1 MHLDPAS
8 IMTSRQHLVGPVD
21 WIQQVDRGSLGTAP
35 NSSTQNFASLSRV
48 LRRKGRITRATKVS
62 TQNFASLSRV
72 LRRLRQGLMLLWVVM
87 ASQVANAELVTLYD
101 GSGLPSGQP
110 WLIFGNDFQGV
121 ASQTSVAG
129 GVQLITDHTA
139 RAGYSNYIPLPT
151 PTLKNAAFPTL
162 DRSLGFEL
170 GFRVQLNSE
179 SHLSNSRAGYSVLLL
194 GSDAKGIEIGFWT
207 DQIWAQNVGFT
218 QGESLTIDTTIA
230 RDYRLQIVNDT
241 YQLLNGN
248 QSLLSGAVRDYG
260 SPAVPY
266 DLPNYVFLG
275 DNTTSARADVLQGAI
290 TLQSNLS
297 SVPEPTS
304 LLLLGAVGIGWSVRQ
319 RWKRRL
325 SPDSATC

>member
-1 MHLDPAS
+1 MHFDPAN
-8 IMTSRQHLVGPVD
+8 IETLQQQLVPLERS
-21 WIQQVDRGSLGTAP
+21 QPLDRGRHRSAR
-35 NSSTQNFASLSRV
+35 NISTRNLASFRRPLWKLCQV
-48 LRRKGRITRATKVS
+48 LM
-62 TQNFASLSRV
+62 
-72 LRRLRQGLMLLWVVM
+72 MLWMVM
-87 ASQVANAELVTLYD
+87 ASRGAHAELVTLYD

-110 WLIFGNDFQGV
+110 WLFFGNDFQGT

-129 GVQLITDHTA
+129 GVRLITDNTA

-151 PTLKNAAFPTL
+151 PTLKNSGFPTL

-179 SHLSNSRAGYSVLLL
+179 SHVSNSRAGYSVLLL

-207 DQIWAQNVGFT
+207 DQVWAQNVGFT
-218 QGESLTIDTTIA
+218 QGESLTLDTTVA

-248 QSLLSGAVRDYG
+248 QSLLSGTVRDYG
-260 SPAVPY
+260 SPAIPY

-275 DNTTSARADVLQGAI
+275 DNTTSARADVIQGAI

-325 SPDSATC
+325 SLDAATC

>member
-1 MHLDPAS
+1 MHLDPTP

-21 WIQQVDRGSLGTAP
+21 WIQQVDRGCLGTTP
-35 NSSTQNFASLSRV
+35 NCSTQTFASLS
-48 LRRKGRITRATKVS
+48 L
-62 TQNFASLSRV
+62 Q
-72 LRRLRQGLMLLWVVM
+72 LRRLCQGLMLLWMVM
-87 ASQVANAELVTLYD
+87 TSRVANAELVTLYD

-110 WLIFGNDFQGV
+110 WLIFSNDFQGV

-207 DQIWAQNVGFT
+207 DQVWAQNVGFT
-218 QGESLTIDTTIA
+218 QGESRTIDTTIT

-248 QSLLSGAVRDYG
+248 QTLLSGSVRDYG

-275 DNTTSARADVLQGAI
+275 DNTTSARADVIQGTI

-304 LLLLGAVGIGWSVRQ
+304 LLLLGAIGIGWCARK
-319 RWKRRL
+319 RWKGRL
-325 SPDSATC
+325 PTDTALL